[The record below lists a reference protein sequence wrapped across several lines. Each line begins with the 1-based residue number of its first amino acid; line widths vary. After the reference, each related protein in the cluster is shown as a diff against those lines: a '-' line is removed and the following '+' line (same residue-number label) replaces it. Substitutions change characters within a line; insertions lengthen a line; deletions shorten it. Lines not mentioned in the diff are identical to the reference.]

1 MYLFHKNLKLS
12 LPTLVMLLLMEVI
25 YLSPLSVAI
34 ARGNQNRP
42 TGSCPLKDLSVP
54 TLNLSRSNDFD
65 KYDFNKGEKI
75 KAGSRV
81 LIPVAAGIT
90 LIFISGPAGFLPVG
104 VGITLGAKAM
114 LDSFRR
120 SKTKKTLRGALLFLN
135 GEDRNSDPKK
145 SRFLSYF
152 DQFFLETEGHIRD
165 YFWPEASTWQ
175 LKTFLASRLLLINQF
190 GFLIANRC
198 HSESHRYPGFTLEA
212 APSDGIFTK
221 TFLKQNLIPLILILE
236 DCLCLCSPEFLHRLA
251 FGDTGLNHVPN

>member
-1 MYLFHKNLKLS
+1 MYTFHKNLKSFLT
-12 LPTLVMLLLMEVI
+12 TLVIILLMEATC
-25 YLSPLSVAI
+25 LSPLSVAI
-34 ARGNQNRP
+34 AMGNQDRS
-42 TGSCPLKDLSVP
+42 TGFYPVKDLSVP
-54 TLNLSRSNDFD
+54 TLNLSLSNDFD
-65 KYDFNKGEKI
+65 KYDFKKGEKI

-120 SKTKKTLRGALLFLN
+120 SKTKKILRGALLFLN
-135 GEDRNSDPKK
+135 GEDRSTDPKK
-145 SRFLSYF
+145 SRLLSYF
-152 DQFFLETEGHIRD
+152 DQFFLETEAQIRD
-165 YFWPEASTWQ
+165 YFWPDASTWQ
-175 LKTFLASRLLLINQF
+175 LKSFLASRLLLTNQF

-198 HSESHRYPGFTLEA
+198 HSEYHRYPGFTLEA

-221 TFLKQNLIPLILILE
+221 TFLKKNLIPLILILE

-251 FGDTGLNHVPN
+251 FGDTGLTHVPN